1 MSRDI
6 VIGLAGGTGCGK
18 STVAGLIAEDLGQ
31 DNVVLV
37 CQDSYYQDLGHLS
50 LEERKEVNF
59 DHPDSFDATLMAEQI
74 GSLKEGRAVEMPLYD
89 FAAHTRKSETRLVQP
104 RGALI
109 VEGILVLELE
119 QVRDLM
125 DVKIYIETDDDIRFI
140 RRLRRDILER
150 GRDLDSVISQYL
162 ETVRPMHQEFVEKSR
177 RHADF
182 ILPWRDF
189 NPAAVDMVRNM
200 VRGFTEAR

>member
-1 MSRDI
+1 MAGDI

-18 STVAGLIAEDLGQ
+18 TTVADMIATEIGED
-31 DNVVLV
+31 DVVLV
-37 CQDSYYQDLGHLS
+37 CQDSYYRDLGHLP
-50 LEERKEVNF
+50 LEERMRENF
-59 DHPDSFDATLMAEQI
+59 DHPDAVDEQLMADQVRA
-74 GSLKEGRAVEMPLYD
+74 LKEGRPVDMPVYD
-89 FAAHTRKSETRLVQP
+89 YTAHTRRPEPRRVEP

-109 VEGILVLELE
+109 VEGILVLELAK
-119 QVRDLM
+119 VRDLM

-150 GRDLDSVISQYL
+150 GRDLDSVIDQYL
-162 ETVRPMHQEFVEKSR
+162 GTVRPMHLEFVERSR

-189 NPAAVDMVRNM
+189 NPAAVDMVKHM
-200 VRGFTEAR
+200 VHGFTGNT